1 MEAAPGGGPVL
12 QFVVGAEGA
21 AQFVGV
27 AGEAGG
33 EGAAPV
39 LRALQVEA
47 DLESAG
53 LADGPDFVVQAGVAE
68 VDLEGG
74 EDDAGLGVAEVVAEV
89 GKGGVADEGE
99 EVAGAEGAGG
109 RAWGQASGRT
119 RVFLT
124 IAAARERWIE
134 GPLPRR
140 RVGGRRS
147 AAGAEG
153 RGVFHD
159 RGEAARRGGG
169 GGRLGGEVGGAGGD
183 GRARVPSVA
192 RVEGSWRRRSR
203 GRGRW
208 GRGEGSVA
216 RGGGRG

>member
-53 LADGPDFVVQAGVAE
+53 LADGPDFVVQARVAE

-74 EDDAGLGVAEVVAEV
+74 EDDAGLGVAEVVAEAAE
-89 GKGGVADEGE
+89 GGVADEGE
-99 EVAGAEGAGG
+99 EVAGAEGAGE
-109 RAWGQASGRT
+109 RAWRQASGWT

-124 IAAARERWIE
+124 IANE
-134 GPLPRR
+134 GCRCGGWPSPRR
-140 RVGGRRS
+140 HVVSQAGGFTIV
-147 AAGAEG
+147 AGQ
-153 RGVFHD
+153 
-159 RGEAARRGGG
+159 RGGG
-169 GGRLGGEVGGAGGD
+169 VG
-183 GRARVPSVA
+183 
-192 RVEGSWRRRSR
+192 
-203 GRGRW
+203 
-208 GRGEGSVA
+208 
-216 RGGGRG
+216 